1 MISHAELL
9 RVIHYDPLS
18 GEMRWRVSLG
28 RAAAGNLVGTLDPR
42 GYRMTVIH
50 GEKYWLH
57 RLAWFYVQG
66 VWPKNHV
73 DHKKGDRD
81 DNRIANLDDVTPS
94 WNYHNTTKL
103 GNNNTTGYRGV
114 TRYGDKF
121 IAQGMIERKLHVISM
136 RDTAEEAS
144 EDYKKWHIDNF
155 GALPENTNTKVYPR
169 MSRAKKENL
178 Q

>member
-66 VWPKNHV
+66 SWPMNEIDHINHC
-73 DHKKGDRD
+73 KG
-81 DNRIANLDDVTPS
+81 DNRIANLRDVSHSANLHNREIPALGIKRHHRSCTWSACIIVNKKRIGLGYHKDWFEAVCARKS
-94 WNYHNTTKL
+94 WDARNGL
-103 GNNNTTGYRGV
+103 R
-114 TRYGDKF
+114 
-121 IAQGMIERKLHVISM
+121 
-136 RDTAEEAS
+136 
-144 EDYKKWHIDNF
+144 
-155 GALPENTNTKVYPR
+155 P
-169 MSRAKKENL
+169 
-178 Q
+178 